1 MIVAY
6 RVRIA
11 AIAVGALALAS
22 CSSSH
27 HPAAGPTASGTTSAA
42 APSQAPAAHVNPL
55 TGGPPTRSPAVAVK
69 IDDTADGRPQ
79 VGIDSANIVYIEQV
93 EGGLTRLL
101 AVFETKLPKVEA
113 VRSTRVGDPEIAL
126 QYGPIDYVASGGS
139 DGELKPLKA
148 SKLRWTVGDKGGPGF
163 GRDPNRPVP
172 FNLTADLAS
181 IAKRLKG
188 PTARDIGLTWSTDV
202 TNTGDTPAT
211 KVRTVVGGTAIEFDW
226 DAARQ
231 RYVRIINDASAKAA
245 DGHVI
250 ATPNVIVQSCQ
261 VTTFNGD
268 IDQSGSPA
276 KVTHTIGKG
285 SVAVFRNGRR
295 INGTWHRATVGD
307 VTHLVDTHG
316 RPITLAPG
324 GAWFVLV
331 ATGAVIG

>member
-1 MIVAY
+1 MIVAHSA
-6 RVRIA
+6 RIA
-11 AIAVGALALAS
+11 AIAVCTFALAG
-22 CSSSH
+22 CSSH
-27 HPAAGPTASGTTSAA
+27 HALGSPASGTTSAA
-42 APSQAPAAHVNPL
+42 VPSQPPALHVNPL
-55 TGGPPTRSPAVAVK
+55 TGGPPTHSPAVAVK
-69 IDDTADGRPQ
+69 VDDTADGRPQ
-79 VGIDSANIVYIEQV
+79 VGIDSADIVYIEQV

-163 GRDPNRPVP
+163 GRDPSRPVP

-188 PTARDIGLTWSTDV
+188 PTAKDIGLTWTADI
-202 TNTGDTPAT
+202 TNGGVIPAT

-226 DAARQ
+226 SAARH
-231 RYVRIINDASAKAA
+231 RYVRIINDAPAKAA
-245 DGHVI
+245 DGNVV
-250 ATPNVIVQSCQ
+250 ATPNVVVQSCQ

-276 KVTHTIGKG
+276 KVTHTIGQG
-285 SVAVFRNGRR
+285 SVAVFRDGRR

-331 ATGAVIG
+331 ATGTPIS